1 MEQSLS
7 GKGHGD
13 AVFIRGLDDVVVAD
27 RAAGFRDVGDAA
39 LSRALN
45 IVAEREE
52 RVGADGHA
60 ALAGDPVLALLHRQ
74 RLGALL
80 EDALP
85 CTVGQNVVT
94 LVGNINIDGVV
105 AVRAADT
112 VHKRQRKHLRVA
124 AEIPVVRLAAG
135 KARAVDA
142 ALWPAPT
149 PMVWPSLA

>member
-52 RVGADGHA
+52 RVGAAGPKITSYFSN
-60 ALAGDPVLALLHRQ
+60 ALSNAFLISAF
-74 RLGALL
+74 
-80 EDALP
+80 
-85 CTVGQNVVT
+85 
-94 LVGNINIDGVV
+94 
-105 AVRAADT
+105 VRSAF
-112 VHKRQRKHLRVA
+112 K
-124 AEIPVVRLAAG
+124 
-135 KARAVDA
+135 
-142 ALWPAPT
+142 
-149 PMVWPSLA
+149 